1 MRFIAELEKAGEQ
14 NQWTIVRMPFDAG
27 EVFGSRGIIKVRA
40 TVNRTEFET
49 SLFPRKGE
57 PHFMMVS
64 KAMQKSARLRG
75 EQGERVEIELA
86 VATPRKVEMPPAL
99 SKVFAHNKRAAAFF
113 KTIPPSWQRA
123 RIDRVAK
130 AKTDIAKQRA
140 AYRVATYLN
149 ELEAGL
155 KKLPAPLEAAM
166 SNRPAA
172 RAAFAKLAPSHKKM
186 YIGWVVD
193 AATDEARQRRA
204 EKIVK
209 RLFAPGLDEWKA
221 KL

>member
-1 MRFIAELEKAGEQ
+1 MRFNAELEKVGNN
-14 NQWTIVRMPFDAG
+14 NQWTIVRMPFDVG
-27 EVFGSRGIIKVRA
+27 EVFGSHGIIKVRA
-40 TVNRTEFET
+40 TVNHVEFET

-64 KAMQKSARLRG
+64 KAMQKSARLSG
-75 EQGERVEIELA
+75 EAGERVEIELG
-86 VATPRKVEMPPAL
+86 VAAPRKVEMPPAL
-99 SKVFAHNKRAAAFF
+99 SKVFTHNKRAAAFF
-113 KTIPPSWQRA
+113 KKIPPSWQRA

-155 KKLPAPLEAAM
+155 KKLPAPLEAVLDK
-166 SNRPAA
+166 RPAA
-172 RAAFAKLAPSHKKM
+172 KAAFVRLAPSHKRM

-193 AATDEARQRRA
+193 ATNEDARRRRA
-204 EKIVK
+204 EKIAK
-209 RLFAPGLDEWKA
+209 RLLSPGNDEWKA
-221 KL
+221 MF